1 MPAKAAPAHQE
12 LLQQLPIMVSE
23 ARRLRVQ
30 LVLAF
35 ALIALIG
42 LGLGVMWP
50 KKYSSSTT
58 VLVQEDNIIRP
69 LMEGRAV
76 ATGVADRARI
86 AREVV
91 FSRKVL
97 NAILVEGG
105 WTRVPLTPI
114 ETEKLVEAIRG
125 RIRVSSPGSN
135 LIQIDYSDSDATRAF
150 HVARKLAE
158 LFIAESLQ
166 AKERES
172 REAYEFIAARVD
184 EYHRKLTTAEER
196 LKEFRAG
203 SLEARPGSGTDVNM
217 RVAELR
223 GRIETAQTEIS
234 ELQMRDHSLSE
245 QLSGEAASSA
255 SENREDQYRARAG
268 ELQAELDRLRLSYTD
283 EYPDVV
289 RVRHQIA
296 DLQSEIVAENARR
309 ATAPAG
315 GEEMVVTNPLYQQLR
330 SELSRVRSDLSAL
343 RARVSET
350 ESLLQGELD
359 RGRRVADS
367 EAKLAELTRDYEVNR
382 DLYQD
387 LLRRRENA
395 RVSMS
400 LDAEHRG
407 LTFRIQEPAA
417 LPLQPSG
424 PRFLHF
430 SLAGL
435 ALGLLAPLGVVVQL
449 LRFDPR
455 LRSAAALAHEVNLPV
470 LVTVPRYQTRVLRRR
485 ERWRTAGAAA
495 IASAV
500 LLAYGF
506 IGWLKLGGNL

>member
-1 MPAKAAPAHQE
+1 MAAKAVPVHQE
-12 LLQQLPIMVSE
+12 LLQQLPIMISE

-35 ALIALIG
+35 AVIALVG
-42 LGLGVMWP
+42 LALGVVWP

-91 FSRKVL
+91 YSRKVL
-97 NAILVEGG
+97 AAIIAEGD
-105 WTRVPLTPI
+105 WSKENLTPI
-114 ETEKLVEAIRG
+114 QQEKLAEEIRG
-125 RIRVSSPGSN
+125 RTRVTSPGSN
-135 LIQIDYSDSDATRAF
+135 LIQIDYADSDATRAF
-150 HVARKLAE
+150 HVARKLAD
-158 LFIAESLQ
+158 LFIAESLE

-203 SLEARPGSGTDVNM
+203 SLEARPGSGTDVNT

-223 GRIETAQTEIS
+223 GRIETAQTELS
-234 ELQMRDHSLSE
+234 ELQMREHSLSE
-245 QLSGEAASSA
+245 QLSGEAATSA
-255 SENREDQYRARAG
+255 SESREDQYRARAA
-268 ELQAELDRLRLSYTD
+268 ELQGELDRLLLSYTD

-289 RVRHQIA
+289 RVRHQLA
-296 DLQSEIVAENARR
+296 DLQSEIVAENERR
-309 ATAPAG
+309 ENGPAK
-315 GEEMVVTNPLYQQLR
+315 GEDMVVTNPLYQQLR
-330 SELSRVRSDLSAL
+330 SELSRVRSDMSAL

-350 ESLLQGELD
+350 ETLLQGELD

-382 DLYQD
+382 DIYQD

-400 LDAEHRG
+400 LDSEHRG

-424 PRFLHF
+424 LRFLHF

-449 LRFDPR
+449 LKFDPR
-455 LRSAAALAHEVNLPV
+455 VRSGLALAHELKVPL
-470 LVTVPRYQTRVLRRR
+470 LVTVPRYETRLLRRR

-495 IASAV
+495 IASIV
-500 LLAYGF
+500 VLAYGF
-506 IGWLKLGGNL
+506 VGWLKLGGSL